1 MRTGRYWSNIK
12 TTAVSRGIIKAM
24 INKLTLC
31 LFSMF
36 AFSVKGL
43 ADAPLTRPCRS
54 SDLNGIY
61 VLAQYKEIGG
71 QGFSR
76 SASHFRYRFLALTPP
91 GTWVEHSMNR
101 MPAN

>member
-1 MRTGRYWSNIK
+1 
-12 TTAVSRGIIKAM
+12 M
-24 INKLTLC
+24 ISKLTLC

-36 AFSVKGL
+36 ALTVKLL
-43 ADAPLTRPCRS
+43 ADAPPTWPCRS

-76 SASHFRYRFLALTPP
+76 SASHFRYRFLELTPP
-91 GTWVEHSMNR
+91 GS
-101 MPAN
+101 